1 TSIVLPPQCT
11 TATVITDATRNVGYT
26 VAVYGCDT
34 SSVWP
39 TRWYRF
45 SGGAGTMLANYV
57 VAINHCGTQAP
68 GWYTGTYPSTAGST
82 TSGTVCYN
90 WAGNSCEWSNS
101 ISITN
106 CNGYYVFYLSATPNN
121 ELEIN
126 VGCVLVEQLQKD
138 EIDRPKVDTARTEF
152 HRLKQHV
159 CSLNTKPLTS
169 LSNAVVNQVDLDT
182 HAPASCF
189 YGKDQVE
196 LVHGEKR
203 SIENLIIGD
212 RVWSITPDGNSLIE
226 DEIIMMMHNEPNIS
240 ALFYTFKTI
249 EGYEVSLTDRHNIPV
264 YDSKENQ
271 IKTKRSSLVRQE
283 DYLLMY
289 NRKVK
294 IENISINTR
303 IGFYSPLTLTGYLL
317 VNNISTSVFSDSY
330 KTSSNTI
337 QLGFLPIR
345 LYYRLTRMI
354 YGKTYNPF

>member
-1 TSIVLPPQCT
+1 MGTN
-11 TATVITDATRNVGYT
+11 DARH
-26 VAVYGCDT
+26 
-34 SSVWP
+34 S
-39 TRWYRF
+39 
-45 SGGAGTMLANYV
+45 
-57 VAINHCGTQAP
+57 QQ
-68 GWYTGTYPSTAGST
+68 
-82 TSGTVCYN
+82 
-90 WAGNSCEWSNS
+90 E
-101 ISITN
+101 
-106 CNGYYVFYLSATPNN
+106 NN

-264 YDSKENQ
+264 FDSKKNQ
-271 IKTKRSSLVRQE
+271 IKIKRSSLVRQE
-283 DYLLMY
+283 DYLLMH

-303 IGFYSPLTLTGYLL
+303 IGFYSPLTLTDYLL